1 MSVQRLLASDFD
13 GTLCRSFQQITDRD
27 LKAVRSFIQ
36 DHVFGIVSGRDP
48 RSLQAACRQLQI
60 PYHFLITY
68 GGGAAFDAEGNMLF
82 QHTLSDDLRDMIDV
96 LCARA
101 SLLVAVYGRDRVWMQ
116 INEHEEMC
124 DRYVQTIRSLYPLVD
139 HPSDI
144 DAICIISAECQN
156 AQTAVNRN
164 SIDISAKGVNKAT
177 ALSAVARHFH
187 IDPSQVA
194 AIGDGRNDLC
204 LLEHFYGFAIRGDQ
218 MLEAAARHTVDDI
231 AEAIAIL
238 HDRSTRNADTD
249 NRRAV
254 WK

>member
-1 MSVQRLLASDFD
+1 
-13 GTLCRSFQQITDRD
+13 
-27 LKAVRSFIQ
+27 
-36 DHVFGIVSGRDP
+36 
-48 RSLQAACRQLQI
+48 
-60 PYHFLITY
+60 
-68 GGGAAFDAEGNMLF
+68 
-82 QHTLSDDLRDMIDV
+82 
-96 LCARA
+96 
-101 SLLVAVYGRDRVWMQ
+101 
-116 INEHEEMC
+116 MC

-156 AQTAVNRN
+156 AQEAEQLAAFIANRYPQAQTAVNRN

-177 ALSAVARHFH
+177 ALSAIARLFH

-218 MLEAAARHTVDDI
+218 VLEAAARHTVDDI

-249 NRRAV
+249 NRRTV